1 MQADRT
7 ADDRTA
13 PDDGTHAGAAAAPA
27 WLATAETCVRY
38 LSEIPAVVILVAE
51 VVVIAAG
58 VVSRYVFQAPL
69 IWTDELA
76 SLLFVWLSMLG
87 AVVALQRGEHM
98 RLATVVQ
105 WMPPRWQARLAT
117 FCRVLALVSILLVL
131 PGALDHAI
139 SQQIVTMA
147 TLDIS
152 ESFRACGLFVG
163 GVLLVIAIALQI
175 ARHSRLTE
183 AVGSLLI
190 AVAVFGLLWLC
201 RPLLIG
207 MGNLNLIFFFVI
219 LLAALIVMAL
229 PIAFTFILCTVTYL
243 LITTRMPLIVVVS
256 RMEEGMS
263 SMVLLAIP
271 LFVYLGLLIEV
282 TGLARALVNFMA
294 SLLGHVRG
302 GLAYVLLGAMFLVS
316 GISGSK
322 AADMAAVAPGLVP
335 EMKRRG
341 MIPGELAAMLGGS
354 AVMTETI
361 PPSLVLI
368 MIGSATGI
376 SIGALFQ
383 GGLVPAVI
391 CTLALVIVVYF
402 RAGRVDTS
410 AIARPSFG
418 TIVRAFLLALP
429 ALALPI
435 VIRTAVVEGV
445 ATATEVSTVGVIYTL
460 LIGIV
465 FYRELDW
472 RRMYPIL
479 VSTVALTGAVLL
491 ILGAAIAMAW
501 ALTQSGFARQLVIAM
516 KGMPGGS
523 WGFLAASILG
533 FIVLGSV
540 LEGLPAILVFS
551 PLLFPASRALGIH
564 DIHYSMVIII
574 AMGIGLY
581 APPLGIGY
589 YSACAIARVP
599 PDESMLRIWP
609 YLGALLLALILIAA
623 VPWFSIGLL

>member
-1 MQADRT
+1 MQDGGLEHPVSLKGNAPRGFAADRS
-7 ADDRTA
+7 
-13 PDDGTHAGAAAAPA
+13 
-27 WLATAETCVRY
+27 WLATADAWVRY
-38 LSEIPAVVILVAE
+38 LSEIPAVIILVAE

-58 VVSRYVFQAPL
+58 VTSRYVFHAPL

-76 SLLFVWLSMLG
+76 SVLFVWLSMLG
-87 AVVALQRGEHM
+87 AVVAFQRSEHM
-98 RLATVVQ
+98 RLATLVQ
-105 WMPPRWQARLAT
+105 WMPPHWQPRLHT
-117 FCRVLALVSILLVL
+117 LGLVLALISIVVIL
-131 PGALDHAI
+131 PAALDHAI

-147 TLDIS
+147 TLEVS
-152 ESFRACGLFVG
+152 ESFRSS
-163 GVLLVIAIALQI
+163 GVLAGCTLLALAIVLQLVRQATLTDAL
-175 ARHSRLTE
+175 
-183 AVGSLLI
+183 GSV
-190 AVAVFGLLWLC
+190 AVAAAVFATLWLC
-201 RPLLIG
+201 RPLLLSIG
-207 MGNLNLIFFFVI
+207 NFNLIFFFVI
-219 LLAALIVMAL
+219 LLAVLIVIAL
-229 PIAFTFILCTVTYL
+229 PIAFTFILCTVSYL
-243 LITTRMPLIVVVS
+243 LITTRTPLIVVVS

-282 TGLARALVNFMA
+282 TGLARALVSFMA

-322 AADMAAVAPGLVP
+322 AADMAAVAPGLIP

-341 MIPGELAAMLGGS
+341 MVPGELAAMLGGS

-383 GGLVPAVI
+383 GGLIPAVI

-402 RAGRVDTS
+402 RAGRVDVS
-410 AIARPSFG
+410 AMTRPSFRV
-418 TIVRAFLLALP
+418 IMRAFIIALP

-445 ATATEVSTVGVIYTL
+445 ATATEVSVIGVIYTL

-465 FYRELDW
+465 FYRELEW

-479 VSTVALTGAVLL
+479 VATVSLTGAVLL
-491 ILGAAIAMAW
+491 ILGMAIAMAW
-501 ALTQSGFARQLVIAM
+501 ALTQSGFARQLVVAM
-516 KGMPGGS
+516 AAMPGGA
-523 WGFLAASILG
+523 WGFLAVSILG

-540 LEGLPAILVFS
+540 LEGLPAILVFA

-589 YSACAIARVP
+589 YSACAIAQVP
-599 PDESMLRIWP
+599 PDESMIRIWP

>member
-1 MQADRT
+1 MQDGGLEHPASLDGSVPRGFATDRSWLET
-7 ADDRTA
+7 AD
-13 PDDGTHAGAAAAPA
+13 A
-27 WLATAETCVRY
+27 WVRY
-38 LSEIPAVVILVAE
+38 LSEIPAVIILVAE
-51 VVVIAAG
+51 VAVIAAG
-58 VVSRYVFQAPL
+58 VTSRYVFHAPL

-76 SLLFVWLSMLG
+76 SVLFVWLSMLG
-87 AVVALQRGEHM
+87 AVVAFQRSEHM
-98 RLATVVQ
+98 RLATLVQ
-105 WMPPRWQARLAT
+105 WMPPRWQTRLHT
-117 FCRVLALVSILLVL
+117 LGLVLALISIVVIL
-131 PGALDHAI
+131 PAALDHAI

-147 TLDIS
+147 TLEVS
-152 ESFRACGLFVG
+152 ESFRSSGVLVG
-163 GVLLVIAIALQI
+163 GILLALAIALQL
-175 ARHSRLTE
+175 ARQATLTG
-183 AVGSLLI
+183 ALGSV
-190 AVAVFGLLWLC
+190 AVAAAVFAVLWLC
-201 RPLLIG
+201 RPLLLSIG
-207 MGNLNLIFFFVI
+207 NFNLIFFFVI
-219 LLAALIVMAL
+219 LLAFLIVIAL
-229 PIAFTFILCTVTYL
+229 PIAFTFILCTVSYL
-243 LITTRMPLIVVVS
+243 LITTRTPLIVVVS

-294 SLLGHVRG
+294 SLLSHVRG

-322 AADMAAVAPGLVP
+322 AADMAAVAPGLIP

-341 MIPGELAAMLGGS
+341 MVPGELAAMLGGS

-383 GGLVPAVI
+383 GGLIPAVI

-402 RAGRVDTS
+402 RAGRVDVS
-410 AIARPSFG
+410 AMTRPSLRV
-418 TIVRAFLLALP
+418 IMRAFVIALP

-445 ATATEVSTVGVIYTL
+445 ATATEVSVIGVIYTL

-465 FYRELDW
+465 FYRELEW

-479 VSTVALTGAVLL
+479 VATVSLTGAVLL
-491 ILGAAIAMAW
+491 ILGMAIAMAW
-501 ALTQSGFARQLVIAM
+501 ALTQSGFARQLVVAM
-516 KGMPGGS
+516 AAMPGGA
-523 WGFLAASILG
+523 WGFLAVSILG

-540 LEGLPAILVFS
+540 LEGLPAILVFA
-551 PLLFPASRALGIH
+551 PLLFPASRTLGIH

-589 YSACAIARVP
+589 YSACAIAQVP
-599 PDESMLRIWP
+599 PDEAMIRIWP

>member
-1 MQADRT
+1 MQDGGLEHPASLDGSAPRGFAADRSWLET
-7 ADDRTA
+7 AD
-13 PDDGTHAGAAAAPA
+13 A
-27 WLATAETCVRY
+27 WVRY
-38 LSEIPAVVILVAE
+38 LSEIPAVIILVAE
-51 VVVIAAG
+51 VTVIAAG
-58 VVSRYVFQAPL
+58 VTSRYVFHAPL

-76 SLLFVWLSMLG
+76 SVLFVWLSMLG
-87 AVVALQRGEHM
+87 AVVAFQRSEHM
-98 RLATVVQ
+98 RLATLVQ
-105 WMPPRWQARLAT
+105 WMPPRWQTRLHT
-117 FCRVLALVSILLVL
+117 LGLMLALISIVVIL
-131 PGALDHAI
+131 PAALDHAI

-147 TLDIS
+147 TLGVS
-152 ESFRACGLFVG
+152 ESFRSSGVLVG
-163 GVLLVIAIALQI
+163 GILLALAIALQL
-175 ARHSRLTE
+175 ARQATLTG
-183 AVGSLLI
+183 ALGSV
-190 AVAVFGLLWLC
+190 AVAAAVFAILWLC
-201 RPLLIG
+201 RPLLLSIG
-207 MGNLNLIFFFVI
+207 NFNLIFFFVI
-219 LLAALIVMAL
+219 LLAILIVIAL
-229 PIAFTFILCTVTYL
+229 PIAFTFILCTVSYL
-243 LITTRMPLIVVVS
+243 LITTRTPLIVVVS

-294 SLLGHVRG
+294 SLLSHVRG

-322 AADMAAVAPGLVP
+322 AADMAAVAPGLIP

-341 MIPGELAAMLGGS
+341 MVPGELAAMLGGS

-383 GGLVPAVI
+383 GGLIPAVI

-402 RAGRVDTS
+402 RAGRVDVS
-410 AIARPSFG
+410 AMTRPSLRV
-418 TIVRAFLLALP
+418 IMRAFVIALP

-445 ATATEVSTVGVIYTL
+445 ATATEVSVIGVIYTL

-465 FYRELDW
+465 FYRELEW

-479 VSTVALTGAVLL
+479 VATVSLTGAVLL
-491 ILGAAIAMAW
+491 ILGMAIAMAW
-501 ALTQSGFARQLVIAM
+501 ALTQSGFARQLVVAM
-516 KGMPGGS
+516 AAMPGGA
-523 WGFLAASILG
+523 WGFLAVSILG

-540 LEGLPAILVFS
+540 LEGLPAILVFA
-551 PLLFPASRALGIH
+551 PLLFPASRTLGIH

-589 YSACAIARVP
+589 YSACAIAQVP
-599 PDESMLRIWP
+599 PDEAMIRIWP

>member
-1 MQADRT
+1 MN
-7 ADDRTA
+7 
-13 PDDGTHAGAAAAPA
+13 
-27 WLATAETCVRY
+27 
-38 LSEIPAVVILVAE
+38 
-51 VVVIAAG
+51 
-58 VVSRYVFQAPL
+58 SRPV
-69 IWTDELA
+69 
-76 SLLFVWLSMLG
+76 LFVWLSMLG
-87 AVVALQRGEHM
+87 AVVAFQRSEHM
-98 RLATVVQ
+98 RLATLVQ
-105 WMPPRWQARLAT
+105 WMPPHWQPRLHT
-117 FCRVLALVSILLVL
+117 LGLVLALISIVVIL
-131 PGALDHAI
+131 PAALDHAI

-147 TLDIS
+147 TLEVS
-152 ESFRACGLFVG
+152 ESFRSS
-163 GVLLVIAIALQI
+163 GVLAGCTLLALAIVLQLVRQATLTDAL
-175 ARHSRLTE
+175 
-183 AVGSLLI
+183 GSV
-190 AVAVFGLLWLC
+190 AVAAAVFATLWLC
-201 RPLLIG
+201 RPLLLSIG
-207 MGNLNLIFFFVI
+207 NFNLIFFFVI
-219 LLAALIVMAL
+219 LLAVLIVIAL
-229 PIAFTFILCTVTYL
+229 PIAFTFILCTVSYL
-243 LITTRMPLIVVVS
+243 LITTRTPLIVVVS

-282 TGLARALVNFMA
+282 TGLARALVSFMA

-322 AADMAAVAPGLVP
+322 AADMAAVAPGLIP

-341 MIPGELAAMLGGS
+341 MVPGELAAMLGGS

-383 GGLVPAVI
+383 GGLIPAVI

-402 RAGRVDTS
+402 RAGRVDVS
-410 AIARPSFG
+410 AMTRPSFRV
-418 TIVRAFLLALP
+418 IMRAFIIALP

-445 ATATEVSTVGVIYTL
+445 ATATEVSVIGVIYTL

-465 FYRELDW
+465 FYRELEW

-479 VSTVALTGAVLL
+479 VATVSLTGAVLL
-491 ILGAAIAMAW
+491 ILGMAIAMAW
-501 ALTQSGFARQLVIAM
+501 ALTQSGFARQLVVAM
-516 KGMPGGS
+516 AAMPGGA
-523 WGFLAASILG
+523 WGFLAVSILG

-540 LEGLPAILVFS
+540 LEGLPAILVFA

-589 YSACAIARVP
+589 YSACAIAQVP
-599 PDESMLRIWP
+599 PDESMIRIWP

>member
-1 MQADRT
+1 LEHPASLDGSAPRGF
-7 ADDRTA
+7 A
-13 PDDGTHAGAAAAPA
+13 PDQP
-27 WLATAETCVRY
+27 WLATADAWVRY
-38 LSEIPAVVILVAE
+38 LSEIPAVIILVAE

-58 VVSRYVFQAPL
+58 VTSRYVFHAPL

-76 SLLFVWLSMLG
+76 SVLFVWLSMLG
-87 AVVALQRGEHM
+87 AVVAFQRSEHM
-98 RLATVVQ
+98 RLATLVQ
-105 WMPPRWQARLAT
+105 WMPPLWQTRLHT
-117 FCRVLALVSILLVL
+117 LGLVLALISIAVIL
-131 PGALDHAI
+131 PAALDHAI

-147 TLDIS
+147 TLEVS
-152 ESFRACGLFVG
+152 ESFRSS
-163 GVLLVIAIALQI
+163 GVLAGGILLALAIALQL
-175 ARHSRLTE
+175 ARQATLTD
-183 AVGSLLI
+183 ALGSL
-190 AVAVFGLLWLC
+190 AVAAAVFATLWLC
-201 RPLLIG
+201 RPLLLSI
-207 MGNLNLIFFFVI
+207 GNLNLIFFFVI
-219 LLAALIVMAL
+219 LLAILIVIAL
-229 PIAFTFILCTVTYL
+229 PIAFTFILCTVLYL
-243 LITTRMPLIVVVS
+243 LITTRTPLIVVVS

-322 AADMAAVAPGLVP
+322 AADMAAVAPGLIP

-341 MIPGELAAMLGGS
+341 MVPGELAAMLGGS

-383 GGLVPAVI
+383 GGLIPAVI

-402 RAGRVDTS
+402 RAGRVDVS
-410 AIARPSFG
+410 AMTRPSFRV
-418 TIVRAFLLALP
+418 IMRSFVIALP

-445 ATATEVSTVGVIYTL
+445 ATATEVSVIGVIYTL

-465 FYRELDW
+465 FYRELEW

-479 VSTVALTGAVLL
+479 VATVSLTGAVLL
-491 ILGAAIAMAW
+491 ILGMAIAMAW
-501 ALTQSGFARQLVIAM
+501 ALTQSGFARQLVVAM
-516 KGMPGGS
+516 AAMPGGA
-523 WGFLAASILG
+523 WGFLAVSILG

-540 LEGLPAILVFS
+540 LEGLPAILVFA

-589 YSACAIARVP
+589 YSACAIAQVP
-599 PDESMLRIWP
+599 PDESMIRIWP

>member
-1 MQADRT
+1 MQDGGLEHPVSLDGNAPRGFAADRS
-7 ADDRTA
+7 
-13 PDDGTHAGAAAAPA
+13 
-27 WLATAETCVRY
+27 WLATADAWVRY
-38 LSEIPAVVILVAE
+38 LSEIPAVIILVAE
-51 VVVIAAG
+51 IVVIAAG
-58 VVSRYVFQAPL
+58 VTSRYVFHAPL

-76 SLLFVWLSMLG
+76 SVLFVWLSMLG
-87 AVVALQRGEHM
+87 AVVAFQRSEHM
-98 RLATVVQ
+98 RLATLVQ
-105 WMPPRWQARLAT
+105 WMPPHWQPRLHT
-117 FCRVLALVSILLVL
+117 LGLVLALISIVVIL
-131 PGALDHAI
+131 PAALDHAI

-147 TLDIS
+147 TLDVS
-152 ESFRACGLFVG
+152 ESFRSS
-163 GVLLVIAIALQI
+163 GVLAGCTLLALAIVLQLVRQATLTDAL
-175 ARHSRLTE
+175 
-183 AVGSLLI
+183 GSV
-190 AVAVFGLLWLC
+190 AVAAAVFATLWLC
-201 RPLLIG
+201 RPLLLSIG
-207 MGNLNLIFFFVI
+207 NFNLIFFFVI
-219 LLAALIVMAL
+219 LLAVLIVIAL
-229 PIAFTFILCTVTYL
+229 PIAFTFILCTVSYL
-243 LITTRMPLIVVVS
+243 LITTRTPLIVVVS

-282 TGLARALVNFMA
+282 TGLARALVSFMA

-322 AADMAAVAPGLVP
+322 AADMAAVAPGLIP

-341 MIPGELAAMLGGS
+341 MVPGELAAMLGGS

-383 GGLVPAVI
+383 GGLIPAVI

-402 RAGRVDTS
+402 RAGRVDVS
-410 AIARPSFG
+410 AMTRPSFRV
-418 TIVRAFLLALP
+418 IMRAFIIALP

-445 ATATEVSTVGVIYTL
+445 ATATEVSVIGVIYTL

-465 FYRELDW
+465 FYRELEW

-479 VSTVALTGAVLL
+479 VATVSLTGAVLL
-491 ILGAAIAMAW
+491 ILGMAIAMAW
-501 ALTQSGFARQLVIAM
+501 ALTQSGFARQMVVAM
-516 KGMPGGS
+516 AAMPGGA
-523 WGFLAASILG
+523 WGFLAVSILG

-540 LEGLPAILVFS
+540 LEGLPAILVFA

-589 YSACAIARVP
+589 YSACAIAQVP
-599 PDESMLRIWP
+599 PDESMIRIWP

>member
-1 MQADRT
+1 MQDGGLEHPASLDGSAPRGFAADRSWLET
-7 ADDRTA
+7 AD
-13 PDDGTHAGAAAAPA
+13 A
-27 WLATAETCVRY
+27 WVRY
-38 LSEIPAVVILVAE
+38 LSEIPAVIILVAE
-51 VVVIAAG
+51 VAVIAAG
-58 VVSRYVFQAPL
+58 VTSRYVFHAPL

-76 SLLFVWLSMLG
+76 SVLFVWLSMLG
-87 AVVALQRGEHM
+87 AVVAFQRSEHM
-98 RLATVVQ
+98 RLSTLVQ
-105 WMPPRWQARLAT
+105 WMPPHWQPRLHT
-117 FCRVLALVSILLVL
+117 LGLVLALISIVVIL
-131 PGALDHAI
+131 PAALDHAI

-147 TLDIS
+147 TLEIS
-152 ESFRACGLFVG
+152 ESFRSS
-163 GVLLVIAIALQI
+163 GVLAGCILLALAIVLQLVRQATLTDAL
-175 ARHSRLTE
+175 
-183 AVGSLLI
+183 GSV
-190 AVAVFGLLWLC
+190 AVAAAVFATVWLC
-201 RPLLIG
+201 RPLLLSI
-207 MGNLNLIFFFVI
+207 GNLNLIFFFVI
-219 LLAALIVMAL
+219 LLAVLIVIAL
-229 PIAFTFILCTVTYL
+229 PIAFTFILCTVSYL
-243 LITTRMPLIVVVS
+243 LITTRTPLIVVVS

-322 AADMAAVAPGLVP
+322 AADMAAVAPGLIP

-383 GGLVPAVI
+383 GGLIPAVI

-402 RAGRVDTS
+402 RAGRVDVS
-410 AIARPSFG
+410 AMTRPSFRV
-418 TIVRAFLLALP
+418 IMRAFVIALP

-445 ATATEVSTVGVIYTL
+445 ATATEVSVIGVIYTL

-479 VSTVALTGAVLL
+479 VATVSLTGAVLL
-491 ILGAAIAMAW
+491 ILGMAIAMAW
-501 ALTQSGFARQLVIAM
+501 ALTQSGFARQLVVAM
-516 KGMPGGS
+516 AAMPGGA
-523 WGFLAASILG
+523 WGFLAVSILG

-540 LEGLPAILVFS
+540 LEGLPAILVFA

-589 YSACAIARVP
+589 YSACAIAQVP
-599 PDESMLRIWP
+599 PDESMIRIWP

>member
-1 MQADRT
+1 
-7 ADDRTA
+7 
-13 PDDGTHAGAAAAPA
+13 
-27 WLATAETCVRY
+27 
-38 LSEIPAVVILVAE
+38 
-51 VVVIAAG
+51 
-58 VVSRYVFQAPL
+58 
-69 IWTDELA
+69 
-76 SLLFVWLSMLG
+76 
-87 AVVALQRGEHM
+87 
-98 RLATVVQ
+98 
-105 WMPPRWQARLAT
+105 
-117 FCRVLALVSILLVL
+117 
-131 PGALDHAI
+131 
-139 SQQIVTMA
+139 
-147 TLDIS
+147 
-152 ESFRACGLFVG
+152 
-163 GVLLVIAIALQI
+163 
-175 ARHSRLTE
+175 
-183 AVGSLLI
+183 
-190 AVAVFGLLWLC
+190 
-201 RPLLIG
+201 
-207 MGNLNLIFFFVI
+207 
-219 LLAALIVMAL
+219 
-229 PIAFTFILCTVTYL
+229 
-243 LITTRMPLIVVVS
+243 
-256 RMEEGMS
+256 MEEGMS

-271 LFVYLGLLIEV
+271 LFVYLGLLIEI

-294 SLLGHVRG
+294 ALLGHVRG

-322 AADMAAVAPGLVP
+322 AADMAAVAPGLIP

-383 GGLVPAVI
+383 GGLIPAVI

-402 RAGRVDTS
+402 RAGRVDVS
-410 AIARPSFG
+410 KVSRPSFG
-418 TIVRAFLLALP
+418 FIARAFVVALP

-445 ATATEVSTVGVIYTL
+445 ATATEVSVIGVIYTL

-465 FYRELDW
+465 VYRELEW

-479 VSTVALTGAVLL
+479 VATVSLTGAVLL
-491 ILGAAIAMAW
+491 ILGMAIAMAW
-501 ALTQSGFARQLVIAM
+501 ALTQSGFARQLVVTM
-516 KGMPGGS
+516 THMPGGA
-523 WGFLAASILG
+523 WGFLAASIVG
-533 FIVLGSV
+533 FIILGSV

-599 PDESMLRIWP
+599 PDEAMIRIWP
-609 YLGALLLALILIAA
+609 YLGALLLALLVIAA

>member
-1 MQADRT
+1 MQDGGLENPASLDGSAPRGFAADRS
-7 ADDRTA
+7 
-13 PDDGTHAGAAAAPA
+13 
-27 WLATAETCVRY
+27 WLATADAWVRY

-58 VVSRYVFQAPL
+58 VTSRYVFHAPL

-76 SLLFVWLSMLG
+76 SVLFVWLSMLG
-87 AVVALQRGEHM
+87 AVVAFQRSEHM
-98 RLATVVQ
+98 RLSTLVQ
-105 WMPPRWQARLAT
+105 WMPPHWQPRLHT
-117 FCRVLALVSILLVL
+117 LGLVLALISIVVIL
-131 PGALDHAI
+131 PAALDHAI

-147 TLDIS
+147 TLEIS
-152 ESFRACGLFVG
+152 ESFRSS
-163 GVLLVIAIALQI
+163 GVLAGCILLALAIVLQLVRQATLTDAL
-175 ARHSRLTE
+175 
-183 AVGSLLI
+183 GSV
-190 AVAVFGLLWLC
+190 AVAAAVFATVWLC
-201 RPLLIG
+201 RPLLLSI
-207 MGNLNLIFFFVI
+207 GNLNLIFFFVI
-219 LLAALIVMAL
+219 LLAVLIVIAL
-229 PIAFTFILCTVTYL
+229 PIAFTFILCTVSYL
-243 LITTRMPLIVVVS
+243 LITTRTPLIVVVS

-322 AADMAAVAPGLVP
+322 AADMAAVAPGLIP

-383 GGLVPAVI
+383 GGLIPAVI

-402 RAGRVDTS
+402 RAGRVDVS
-410 AIARPSFG
+410 AMTRPSFRV
-418 TIVRAFLLALP
+418 IMRAFVIALP

-445 ATATEVSTVGVIYTL
+445 ATATEVSVIGVIYTL

-479 VSTVALTGAVLL
+479 VATVSLTGAVLL
-491 ILGAAIAMAW
+491 ILGMAIAMAW
-501 ALTQSGFARQLVIAM
+501 ALTQSGFARQLVVAM
-516 KGMPGGS
+516 AAMPGGA
-523 WGFLAASILG
+523 WGFLAVSILG

-540 LEGLPAILVFS
+540 LEGLPAILVFA

-589 YSACAIARVP
+589 YSACAIAQVP
-599 PDESMLRIWP
+599 PDESMIRIWP

>member
-1 MQADRT
+1 MQAESATDYP
-7 ADDRTA
+7 ALF
-13 PDDGTHAGAAAAPA
+13 DGGTRSGLAGPA
-27 WLATAETCVRY
+27 WLTTTDTWIRY
-38 LSEIPAVVILVAE
+38 LSEFPAVAILILE
-51 VVVIAAG
+51 MIVIAAG
-58 VVSRYVFQAPL
+58 VISRYVFHAPL
-69 IWTDELA
+69 IWTDEVA
-76 SLLFVWLSMLG
+76 SVLFVWLSMLG
-87 AVVALQRGEHM
+87 SVVALQRGEHM
-98 RLATVVQ
+98 RLATVMQ
-105 WMPPRWQARLAT
+105 WMPPHWQARLHT
-117 FCRVLALVSILLVL
+117 LGLILALGSIAVIL
-131 PGALDHAI
+131 PAAFDHAI

-147 TLDIS
+147 TLGIS
-152 ESFRACGLFVG
+152 ESFRSSGLVVGCGLLAITLVLQLVRRSTLKDTIGAITGAAVVFG
-163 GVLLVIAIALQI
+163 GLWMC
-175 ARHSRLTE
+175 R
-183 AVGSLLI
+183 SLLTSI
-190 AVAVFGLLWLC
+190 
-201 RPLLIG
+201 
-207 MGNLNLIFFFVI
+207 GNLNLIFFFVI
-219 LLAALIVMAL
+219 LLAVLIVIAL
-229 PIAFTFILCTVTYL
+229 PIAFTFILCTVSYL
-243 LITTRMPLIVVVS
+243 LITTRMPLMVVVS

-294 SLLGHVRG
+294 ALLGHVRG

-322 AADMAAVAPGLVP
+322 AADMAAVAPGLIP

-341 MIPGELAAMLGGS
+341 MIQGELAAMLGGS

-376 SIGALFQ
+376 SIGALFR
-383 GGLVPAVI
+383 GGLVPALI

-402 RAGRVDTS
+402 RAGRVDVS
-410 AIARPSFG
+410 AAPRPSFG
-418 TIVRAFLLALP
+418 VIFRSFLVALP
-429 ALALPI
+429 ALVLPI

-445 ATATEVSTVGVIYTL
+445 ATATEVSTIGVIYTL

-465 FYRELDW
+465 FYRELEW

-479 VSTVALTGAVLL
+479 VATVSLTGAVLL
-491 ILGAAIAMAW
+491 ILGMAIAMAW
-501 ALTQSGFARQLVIAM
+501 ALTQSGFARQLVLAM
-516 KGMPGGS
+516 TSMPGGA
-523 WGFLAASILG
+523 WGFLGVSILG
-533 FIVLGSV
+533 FIILGSV

-551 PLLFPASRALGIH
+551 PLLFPASRALGIN

-599 PDESMLRIWP
+599 PGEAMMRIWP
-609 YLGALLLALILIAA
+609 YLFALLLALALIAA
-623 VPWFSIGLL
+623 VPLFSIGTL

>member
-1 MQADRT
+1 MLSDRV
-7 ADDRTA
+7 AV
-13 PDDGTHAGAAAAPA
+13 AAAVF
-27 WLATAETCVRY
+27 AT
-38 LSEIPAVVILVAE
+38 
-51 VVVIAAG
+51 
-58 VVSRYVFQAPL
+58 
-69 IWTDELA
+69 
-76 SLLFVWLSMLG
+76 
-87 AVVALQRGEHM
+87 
-98 RLATVVQ
+98 
-105 WMPPRWQARLAT
+105 
-117 FCRVLALVSILLVL
+117 
-131 PGALDHAI
+131 
-139 SQQIVTMA
+139 
-147 TLDIS
+147 
-152 ESFRACGLFVG
+152 
-163 GVLLVIAIALQI
+163 
-175 ARHSRLTE
+175 
-183 AVGSLLI
+183 
-190 AVAVFGLLWLC
+190 LWLC
-201 RPLLIG
+201 RPLLLSI
-207 MGNLNLIFFFVI
+207 GNLNLIFFFVI
-219 LLAALIVMAL
+219 LLAVLIVIAL
-229 PIAFTFILCTVTYL
+229 PIAFTFILCTVSYL
-243 LITTRMPLIVVVS
+243 LITTRTPLIVVVS

-322 AADMAAVAPGLVP
+322 AADMAAVAPGLIP

-383 GGLVPAVI
+383 GGLIPAVI

-402 RAGRVDTS
+402 RAGRVDVS
-410 AIARPSFG
+410 AMTRPSFRV
-418 TIVRAFLLALP
+418 IMRAFVIALP

-445 ATATEVSTVGVIYTL
+445 ATATEVSVIGVIYTL

-465 FYRELDW
+465 FYRELEW

-479 VSTVALTGAVLL
+479 VATVSLTGAVLL
-491 ILGAAIAMAW
+491 ILGMAIAMAW
-501 ALTQSGFARQLVIAM
+501 ALTQSGFARQLVVAM
-516 KGMPGGS
+516 AAMPGGA
-523 WGFLAASILG
+523 WGFLAVSILG

-540 LEGLPAILVFS
+540 LEGLPAILVFA

-589 YSACAIARVP
+589 YSACAIAQVP
-599 PDESMLRIWP
+599 PDESMIRIWP

>member
-1 MQADRT
+1 MQDGGLEHPASLDGSVPRGFATDRSWLET
-7 ADDRTA
+7 AD
-13 PDDGTHAGAAAAPA
+13 A
-27 WLATAETCVRY
+27 WVRY
-38 LSEIPAVVILVAE
+38 LSEIPAVIILVAE
-51 VVVIAAG
+51 VAVIAAG
-58 VVSRYVFQAPL
+58 VTSRYVFHAPL

-76 SLLFVWLSMLG
+76 SVLFVWLSMLG
-87 AVVALQRGEHM
+87 AVVAFQRSEHM
-98 RLATVVQ
+98 RLATLVQ
-105 WMPPRWQARLAT
+105 WMPPRWQTRLHT
-117 FCRVLALVSILLVL
+117 LGLMLALISIVVIL
-131 PGALDHAI
+131 PAALDHAI

-147 TLDIS
+147 TLGVS
-152 ESFRACGLFVG
+152 ESFRSSGVLVG
-163 GVLLVIAIALQI
+163 GILLALAIALQL
-175 ARHSRLTE
+175 ARQATLTG
-183 AVGSLLI
+183 ALGSV
-190 AVAVFGLLWLC
+190 AVAAAVFAVLWLC
-201 RPLLIG
+201 RPLLLSIG
-207 MGNLNLIFFFVI
+207 NFNLIFFFVI
-219 LLAALIVMAL
+219 LLAFLIVIAL
-229 PIAFTFILCTVTYL
+229 PIAFTFILCTVSYL
-243 LITTRMPLIVVVS
+243 LITTRTPLIVVVS

-294 SLLGHVRG
+294 SLLSHVRG

-322 AADMAAVAPGLVP
+322 AADMAAVAPGLIP

-341 MIPGELAAMLGGS
+341 MVPGELAAMLGGS

-383 GGLVPAVI
+383 GGLIPAVI

-402 RAGRVDTS
+402 RTGRVDVS
-410 AIARPSFG
+410 AMTRPSLRV
-418 TIVRAFLLALP
+418 IMRAFVIALP

-445 ATATEVSTVGVIYTL
+445 ATATEVSVIGVIYTL

-465 FYRELDW
+465 FYRELEW

-479 VSTVALTGAVLL
+479 VATVSLTGAVLL
-491 ILGAAIAMAW
+491 ILGMAIAMAW
-501 ALTQSGFARQLVIAM
+501 ALTQSGFARQLVVAM
-516 KGMPGGS
+516 AAMPGGA
-523 WGFLAASILG
+523 WGFLAVSILG

-540 LEGLPAILVFS
+540 LEGLPAILVFA
-551 PLLFPASRALGIH
+551 PLLFPASRTLGIH

-589 YSACAIARVP
+589 YSACAIAQVP
-599 PDESMLRIWP
+599 PDEAMIRIWP